1 MSTLRDDVSASWARG
16 TPARPGSGPVRA
28 AVHHFRVAEKEQDEG
43 RKAVFRIPRTS
54 FMAIALLTVC
64 VTPIALGEIPY
75 LQWLYLFPIG
85 LAVFV
90 IRTRTIATREGLA
103 TRTMFGH
110 RDVPWSA
117 LKGLAI
123 TKKSRVQAVLKD
135 DTKVPLPTVR
145 TRHLP
150 VLSLVSEGLVADPSG
165 LLDAEDI
172 KPAETEASPGE

>member
-1 MSTLRDDVSASWARG
+1 MLDTAATRV
-16 TPARPGSGPVRA
+16 TPARPGFGPVGA
-28 AVHHFRVAEKEQDEG
+28 AVHHFGVAEKAQQDEG
-43 RKAVFRIPRTS
+43 RKAVFRVPRTS

-75 LQWLYLFPIG
+75 LQWLYVFPIA

-90 IRTRTIATREGLA
+90 VRHRTIATREGLA
-103 TRTMFGH
+103 IRTMFGK

-165 LLDAEDI
+165 LLEEEDL
-172 KPAETEASPGE
+172 KPGS

>member
-1 MSTLRDDVSASWARG
+1 VDTRAAHVTRV
-16 TPARPGSGPVRA
+16 RPGSRPVRG
-28 AVHHFRVAEKEQDEG
+28 AVHHFGVAEKEQDEG

-54 FMAIALLTVC
+54 FMAIALLTIC

-75 LQWLYLFPIG
+75 LQWLYVFPIA

-123 TKKSRVQAVLKD
+123 TKKSRVQAVLQD

-165 LLDAEDI
+165 LLDADDI
-172 KPAETEASPGE
+172 KPAKPETSPSE

>member
-1 MSTLRDDVSASWARG
+1 M
-16 TPARPGSGPVRA
+16 
-28 AVHHFRVAEKEQDEG
+28 AEKQQDEG

-54 FMAIALLTVC
+54 FMAIALLTIC

-75 LQWLYLFPIG
+75 LEWLYLFPIA
-85 LAVFV
+85 LTVFV
-90 IRTRTIATREGLA
+90 VRTRTVATREGLA
-103 TRTMFGH
+103 IRTMFGK

-123 TKKSRVQAVLKD
+123 TKKARVQAVLKD

-150 VLSLVSEGLVADPSG
+150 VLSLVSEGLIADPSG
-165 LLDAEDI
+165 QLSAEDI
-172 KPAETEASPGE
+172 KPGASETSASE

>member
-1 MSTLRDDVSASWARG
+1 MSTLRDDVSASWTRG
-16 TPARPGSGPVRA
+16 TPARPGSGRVRA
-28 AVHHFRVAEKEQDEG
+28 AVHHFGVAEKEQDEG

-54 FMAIALLTVC
+54 FMAIALLTLC

-75 LQWLYLFPIG
+75 LQWLYLFPIA
-85 LAVFV
+85 LTVFV

-123 TKKSRVQAVLKD
+123 TKKSRVQAVLQD

-165 LLDAEDI
+165 LLDSGDI
-172 KPAETEASPGE
+172 KPERSEASPTE

>member
-1 MSTLRDDVSASWARG
+1 MLDMRAVHV
-16 TPARPGSGPVRA
+16 TPARPGFGRVGG

-54 FMAIALLTVC
+54 FMAIALLTIC

-75 LQWLYLFPIG
+75 LQWLYLFPIA

-90 IRTRTIATREGLA
+90 VRTRTVATREGLA
-103 TRTMFGH
+103 VRTMFGH

-123 TKKSRVQAVLKD
+123 TKKSRVQAVLED

-172 KPAETEASPGE
+172 KPGKAEPSPSE

>member
-1 MSTLRDDVSASWARG
+1 VDTRAAHVTA
-16 TPARPGSGPVRA
+16 ARPGFRRPGG
-28 AVHHFRVAEKEQDEG
+28 AVHHFRVAEKQQDEG

-54 FMAIALLTVC
+54 FMAIALLTIC

-75 LQWLYLFPIG
+75 LQWLYLFPIA

-90 IRTRTIATREGLA
+90 VRTRTVATREGLA
-103 TRTMFGH
+103 IRTMFGK

-165 LLDAEDI
+165 VLADGDI
-172 KPAETEASPGE
+172 KPAKPETSPSE

>member
-1 MSTLRDDVSASWARG
+1 
-16 TPARPGSGPVRA
+16 
-28 AVHHFRVAEKEQDEG
+28 VHHFGVAEKEQDEG

-54 FMAIALLTVC
+54 FMAIALLTIC

-75 LQWLYLFPIG
+75 LQWLYVFPIA

-90 IRTRTIATREGLA
+90 VRTRTIATREGLA

-165 LLDAEDI
+165 LLDADDV
-172 KPAETEASPGE
+172 KPAKPETSPSE

>member
-1 MSTLRDDVSASWARG
+1 MDTWAAHVTG
-16 TPARPGSGPVRA
+16 VRPGSGPVRG
-28 AVHHFRVAEKEQDEG
+28 AVHHFGVAEKEQDEG

-54 FMAIALLTVC
+54 FMAIALLTIC

-75 LQWLYLFPIG
+75 LQWLYIFPIA

-90 IRTRTIATREGLA
+90 IRTRTVATRSGLA
-103 TRTMFGH
+103 VRTMFGH

-123 TKKSRVQAVLKD
+123 TKKSRVQAVLED

-165 LLDAEDI
+165 LLSADDV
-172 KPAETEASPGE
+172 KPAKPETSPSE

>member
-1 MSTLRDDVSASWARG
+1 VDTEAAHV
-16 TPARPGSGPVRA
+16 TPARPGFGPVTP
-28 AVHHFRVAEKEQDEG
+28 AVHHFGVAEKAQQDKPDEG

-54 FMAIALLTVC
+54 FMAIALLTIC

-75 LQWLYLFPIG
+75 LQWLYLFPIA

-90 IRTRTIATREGLA
+90 IRTRTVATREGLA
-103 TRTMFGH
+103 IRTMFGR

-172 KPAETEASPGE
+172 KPGPPSE

>member
-1 MSTLRDDVSASWARG
+1 M
-16 TPARPGSGPVRA
+16 
-28 AVHHFRVAEKEQDEG
+28 AEKQQEEG

-54 FMAIALLTVC
+54 FMAIALLTIC

-75 LQWLYLFPIG
+75 LQWLYLFPIA

-90 IRTRTIATREGLA
+90 VRHRTIATRSGLA
-103 TRTMFGH
+103 VRTVFGH
-110 RDVPWSA
+110 RDIPWSA

-123 TKKSRVQAVLKD
+123 TKKSRVQAVLQD

-172 KPAETEASPGE
+172 SPGTPEASASE

>member
-1 MSTLRDDVSASWARG
+1 MDTAAAHVTG
-16 TPARPGSGPVRA
+16 VRPGFEPVVR
-28 AVHHFRVAEKEQDEG
+28 AVHHFRVAEKQQDEG
-43 RKAVFRIPRTS
+43 RKAVFRVPRTS
-54 FMAIALLTVC
+54 FMAIALLTIC

-75 LQWLYLFPIG
+75 LQWLYIFPIA

-90 IRTRTIATREGLA
+90 VRHRTIATRSGLA
-103 TRTMFGH
+103 VRTMFGH
-110 RDVPWSA
+110 RDIPWSA

-123 TKKSRVQAVLKD
+123 TKRARVQAVLQD

-165 LLDAEDI
+165 VLDAEDV
-172 KPAETEASPGE
+172 KPGTAPSE

>member
-1 MSTLRDDVSASWARG
+1 M
-16 TPARPGSGPVRA
+16 
-28 AVHHFRVAEKEQDEG
+28 AEKEQDEG

-54 FMAIALLTVC
+54 FMAIALLTIC

-75 LQWLYLFPIG
+75 LQWLYLFPIA

-90 IRTRTIATREGLA
+90 VRTRTIATREGLA

-123 TKKSRVQAVLKD
+123 SKKSRVQAVLKD

-172 KPAETEASPGE
+172 KPAETEAPAGE

>member
-1 MSTLRDDVSASWARG
+1 MR
-16 TPARPGSGPVRA
+16 
-28 AVHHFRVAEKEQDEG
+28 AVHHFRVAEKQQDEG

-54 FMAIALLTVC
+54 FMAIALLTIC

-75 LQWLYLFPIG
+75 LQWLYVFPIA

-90 IRTRTIATREGLA
+90 IRHRTVATRSGLA
-103 TRTMFGH
+103 VRTVFGH
-110 RDVPWSA
+110 RDIPWSA

-123 TKKSRVQAVLKD
+123 TKKSRVQAVLQD

-165 LLDAEDI
+165 QLAPEDI
-172 KPAETEASPGE
+172 KPGTSTGE

>member
-1 MSTLRDDVSASWARG
+1 VDIDAAHV
-16 TPARPGSGPVRA
+16 TPARPGFGPVA
-28 AVHHFRVAEKEQDEG
+28 PAVHHFGVAEKAPQDKPDEG

-54 FMAIALLTVC
+54 FMAIALLTIC

-75 LQWLYLFPIG
+75 LQWLYLFPIT

-90 IRTRTIATREGLA
+90 LRTRTIATREGLA
-103 TRTMFGH
+103 IRTMFGH

-123 TKKSRVQAVLKD
+123 TKKARVQAVLKD

-172 KPAETEASPGE
+172 KPGKSGTSTSE

>member
-1 MSTLRDDVSASWARG
+1 MLDACAAHVTG
-16 TPARPGSGPVRA
+16 ARPGSGPVRA
-28 AVHHFRVAEKEQDEG
+28 AVHHFRVAEKQQDEG

-54 FMAIALLTVC
+54 FMAIALLTIC

-75 LQWLYLFPIG
+75 LEWLYVFPIA

-90 IRTRTIATREGLA
+90 ARTRTVATRDGLA
-103 TRTMFGH
+103 IRTMFGK

-123 TKKSRVQAVLKD
+123 TKKARVQAVLKD

-165 LLDAEDI
+165 QLKAEDI
-172 KPAETEASPGE
+172 KPAEPKASPGE

>member
-1 MSTLRDDVSASWARG
+1 MGDTQAAHVTS
-16 TPARPGSGPVRA
+16 ARPGFEPVTP
-28 AVHHFRVAEKEQDEG
+28 AVHHFGVAEKAQQDKPDEG

-54 FMAIALLTVC
+54 FMAIALLTIC

-75 LQWLYLFPIG
+75 LQWLYVFPIA

-123 TKKSRVQAVLKD
+123 TKKSRVQAVLRD
-135 DTKVPLPTVR
+135 DTKVALPTVR

-165 LLDAEDI
+165 LLNADDI
-172 KPAETEASPGE
+172 KPTKPETSPSE

>member
-1 MSTLRDDVSASWARG
+1 MVDACAAHVTRAPPGFEPGAR
-16 TPARPGSGPVRA
+16 
-28 AVHHFRVAEKEQDEG
+28 AVHHFPVAEKQQDEG
-43 RKAVFRIPRTS
+43 RKAVFRVPRTS
-54 FMAIALLTVC
+54 FMAIALLTIC

-75 LQWLYLFPIG
+75 LQWLYIFPIA

-90 IRTRTIATREGLA
+90 VRHRTVATRSGLSV
-103 TRTMFGH
+103 RTMFGH
-110 RDVPWSA
+110 RDIPWSA

-123 TKKSRVQAVLKD
+123 TKKARVQAVLKD

-165 LLDAEDI
+165 VLATEDI
-172 KPAETEASPGE
+172 KPGTSETSTGE

>member
-1 MSTLRDDVSASWARG
+1 MLDTQAAHVTS
-16 TPARPGSGPVRA
+16 ARPGFEPGTP
-28 AVHHFRVAEKEQDEG
+28 AVHHFGVAEKAPQDKPDEG

-54 FMAIALLTVC
+54 FMAIALLTIC

-75 LQWLYLFPIG
+75 LQWLYLFPIA

-90 IRTRTIATREGLA
+90 LRTRTVATREGLA
-103 TRTMFGH
+103 IRTMFGH
-110 RDVPWSA
+110 RDVPWAA

-123 TKKSRVQAVLKD
+123 TKKARVQAVLKD
-135 DTKVPLPTVR
+135 DSKVPLPTVR

-165 LLDAEDI
+165 LLDAEDV
-172 KPAETEASPGE
+172 KPAKPETSPSE

>member
-1 MSTLRDDVSASWARG
+1 MLDASAAHVTG
-16 TPARPGSGPVRA
+16 VRPGSGPVHA

-54 FMAIALLTVC
+54 FMAIALLTIC

-75 LQWLYLFPIG
+75 LQWLYLFPIA

-90 IRTRTIATREGLA
+90 IRTRTVATRDGLA
-103 TRTMFGH
+103 IRTMFGK

-123 TKKSRVQAVLKD
+123 TKKARVQAVLQD

-165 LLDAEDI
+165 QLNAEDI
-172 KPAETEASPGE
+172 KPGTTPGE

>member
-1 MSTLRDDVSASWARG
+1 M
-16 TPARPGSGPVRA
+16 
-28 AVHHFRVAEKEQDEG
+28 
-43 RKAVFRIPRTS
+43 KAL
-54 FMAIALLTVC
+54 A
-64 VTPIALGEIPY
+64 
-75 LQWLYLFPIG
+75 WLSCSSC
-85 LAVFV
+85 FV

-165 LLDAEDI
+165 LLGAEDI
-172 KPAETEASPGE
+172 KPGKPEASPTE

>member
-1 MSTLRDDVSASWARG
+1 M
-16 TPARPGSGPVRA
+16 
-28 AVHHFRVAEKEQDEG
+28 AEKEQDEG

-64 VTPIALGEIPY
+64 VTPVALGDIPY
-75 LQWLYLFPIG
+75 LQWLYVFPIA
-85 LAVFV
+85 LTVFV
-90 IRTRTIATREGLA
+90 IRTRTVATREGLA
-103 TRTMFGH
+103 VRTVFGH

-123 TKKSRVQAVLKD
+123 TKKARVQAVLKD

-165 LLDAEDI
+165 QLKQEDI
-172 KPAETEASPGE
+172 KPGTPGPATAE

>member
-1 MSTLRDDVSASWARG
+1 MR
-16 TPARPGSGPVRA
+16 
-28 AVHHFRVAEKEQDEG
+28 AVHHFRVAEKQQEEG

-54 FMAIALLTVC
+54 FMAIALLTIC

-75 LQWLYLFPIG
+75 LQWLYLFPIA

-90 IRTRTIATREGLA
+90 VRHRTIATRSGLA
-103 TRTMFGH
+103 VRTVFGH
-110 RDVPWSA
+110 RDIPWSA

-123 TKKSRVQAVLKD
+123 TKKSRVQAVLQD

-172 KPAETEASPGE
+172 SPGTPEASASE

>member
-1 MSTLRDDVSASWARG
+1 
-16 TPARPGSGPVRA
+16 
-28 AVHHFRVAEKEQDEG
+28 VAEKEQDEG

-54 FMAIALLTVC
+54 FMAIALLTIC

-75 LQWLYLFPIG
+75 LQWLYVFPIA

-90 IRTRTIATREGLA
+90 IRTRTVATRGGLA

-123 TKKSRVQAVLKD
+123 TKRSRVQAVLTD
-135 DTKVPLPTVR
+135 DTKLPLPTVR

-165 LLDAEDI
+165 LLDAEDVAP
-172 KPAETEASPGE
+172 KAAEKAQPEAAPGE

>member
-1 MSTLRDDVSASWARG
+1 M
-16 TPARPGSGPVRA
+16 
-28 AVHHFRVAEKEQDEG
+28 AEKEQDEG

-54 FMAIALLTVC
+54 FMAIALLTIC
-64 VTPIALGEIPY
+64 VTPVALGDIPY
-75 LQWLYLFPIG
+75 LQWLYIFPIA

-90 IRTRTIATREGLA
+90 VRTRTVANREGLA
-103 TRTMFGH
+103 IRTMFGH
-110 RDVPWSA
+110 RDLPWSA

-123 TKKSRVQAVLKD
+123 TKKSRVLAVLKD
-135 DTKVPLPTVR
+135 DTKVALPTVR

-172 KPAETEASPGE
+172 KPGRSEASASE

>member
-1 MSTLRDDVSASWARG
+1 MDTRAAHV
-16 TPARPGSGPVRA
+16 TPARPGFGPVTP
-28 AVHHFRVAEKEQDEG
+28 AVHHFGVAEKAQQDKPDEG

-54 FMAIALLTVC
+54 FMAIALLTIC

-75 LQWLYLFPIG
+75 LQWLYLFPIA
-85 LAVFV
+85 LTVFV
-90 IRTRTIATREGLA
+90 IRTRTVATREGLA
-103 TRTMFGH
+103 IRTMFGG
-110 RDVPWSA
+110 REVPWSA

-172 KPAETEASPGE
+172 KPGKSGTSTGE

>member
-1 MSTLRDDVSASWARG
+1 MRVSTLRDDMSASWTWV
-16 TPARPGSGPVRA
+16 TPARPGSGPVGG
-28 AVHHFRVAEKEQDEG
+28 AVHHFGVAEKQQDEG
-43 RKAVFRIPRTS
+43 RKAVFRVPRTS
-54 FMAIALLTVC
+54 FMAIALLTIC

-75 LQWLYLFPIG
+75 LQWLYVFPIA

-90 IRTRTIATREGLA
+90 IRHRTVATRSGLA
-103 TRTMFGH
+103 VRTMFGH
-110 RDVPWSA
+110 RDIPWSA

-123 TKKSRVQAVLKD
+123 TKKARVQAVLQD

-165 LLDAEDI
+165 VLQAEDL
-172 KPAETEASPGE
+172 KPGTSPSE

>member
-1 MSTLRDDVSASWARG
+1 
-16 TPARPGSGPVRA
+16 
-28 AVHHFRVAEKEQDEG
+28 VHHFGVAEKQQDEG

-54 FMAIALLTVC
+54 FMAIALLTIC

-75 LQWLYLFPIG
+75 LQWLYIFPVA

-90 IRTRTIATREGLA
+90 IRTRTVATREGLA
-103 TRTMFGH
+103 TRTVFGK

-123 TKKSRVQAVLKD
+123 TKRSRVEAVLAD
-135 DTKVPLPTVR
+135 DTKVALPTVR

-150 VLSLVSEGLVADPSG
+150 VLSLVSGGLVADPSG
-165 LLDAEDI
+165 LLEAGDLEPKAPEEPRRETPAAE
-172 KPAETEASPGE
+172 

>member
-1 MSTLRDDVSASWARG
+1 M
-16 TPARPGSGPVRA
+16 
-28 AVHHFRVAEKEQDEG
+28 AEKEQDEG

-54 FMAIALLTVC
+54 FMAIALLTIC
-64 VTPIALGEIPY
+64 VTPVALGDIPY
-75 LQWLYLFPIG
+75 LQWLYIFPVA

-90 IRTRTIATREGLA
+90 IRTRTVATREGLA

-165 LLDAEDI
+165 LLDADDI
-172 KPAETEASPGE
+172 KPGRSEASASE

>member
-1 MSTLRDDVSASWARG
+1 VDTPAARV
-16 TPARPGSGPVRA
+16 TPARPGFRPVRA

-54 FMAIALLTVC
+54 FLAIALLTIC

-75 LQWLYLFPIG
+75 LQWLYVFPIA

-90 IRTRTIATREGLA
+90 IRTRTVATREGLA

-110 RDVPWSA
+110 REVPWSA

-123 TKKSRVQAVLKD
+123 TKSRVQAVLED

-165 LLDAEDI
+165 LLDPGDI
-172 KPAETEASPGE
+172 KPGRSEASTGE

>member
-1 MSTLRDDVSASWARG
+1 M
-16 TPARPGSGPVRA
+16 
-28 AVHHFRVAEKEQDEG
+28 HHFGVAEKEQDEG

-54 FMAIALLTVC
+54 FMAIALLTIC

-75 LQWLYLFPIG
+75 LQWLYVFPIA

-90 IRTRTIATREGLA
+90 VRTRTIATREGLA

-135 DTKVPLPTVR
+135 DTKLPLPTVR

-165 LLDAEDI
+165 QLDADDV
-172 KPAETEASPGE
+172 KPAKPETSPSE

>member
-1 MSTLRDDVSASWARG
+1 MLDRSAAHV
-16 TPARPGSGPVRA
+16 TAVRPGSGRA
-28 AVHHFRVAEKEQDEG
+28 RGAVHHFRVAEKQQDEG

-54 FMAIALLTVC
+54 FMAIALLTIC

-75 LQWLYLFPIG
+75 LQWLYVFPIA

-90 IRTRTIATREGLA
+90 IRTRTVATREGLA
-103 TRTMFGH
+103 VRTMFGK
-110 RDVPWSA
+110 RDIPWSA

-123 TKKSRVQAVLKD
+123 TKKARVQAVLKD

-165 LLDAEDI
+165 LLDNEDI
-172 KPAETEASPGE
+172 KPGTSKPSTAE

>member
-1 MSTLRDDVSASWARG
+1 MDTGAAHV
-16 TPARPGSGPVRA
+16 TPARPGFRQSGG
-28 AVHHFRVAEKEQDEG
+28 AVHHFGVAEKQQDEG

-54 FMAIALLTVC
+54 FMAIALLTLC

-75 LQWLYLFPIG
+75 LQWLYLFPIA
-85 LAVFV
+85 LTVFV
-90 IRTRTIATREGLA
+90 VRTRTVATREGLA
-103 TRTMFGH
+103 IRTMFGR

-123 TKKSRVQAVLKD
+123 TKRSRVQAVLKD
-135 DTKVPLPTVR
+135 ETKVPLPTVR

-165 LLDAEDI
+165 VLETEDI
-172 KPAETEASPGE
+172 KPETSPSE